1 MTEKLRS
8 IREAARELGVSTTQM
23 LDWLSAMSGGVDL
36 KQVSVDTPCINDG
49 LFDQL
54 TNIALSEF
62 RPDPPT
68 RRL

>member
-8 IREAARELGVSTTQM
+8 IRSAARELGVSTTQI
-23 LDWLSAMSGGVDL
+23 LDWLTSMSGGVDL
-36 KQVSVDTPCINDG
+36 HSVSLETPCINDT
-49 LFDQL
+49 LFGRLAD
-54 TNIALSEF
+54 TALSEF